1 MSHDHDHD
9 HHHHHH
15 HHHHWHPPSDMDAH
29 VRALESLLVERGL
42 IEHETIDAVVD
53 TFENDLGPM
62 VGARLVARAWTDPE
76 FKARFIGDATAVVR
90 ELHMA
95 GAEAQNMV
103 ALENTD
109 GIHNVVVCTLCSC
122 YPWALLGLPPVWY
135 KAPAYRSRVVSEPR
149 TVLAEFGLELDADVE
164 VRVWDSSADMRYIV
178 VPQRPDGTEHMTEEE
193 LAAIITRDAM
203 IGVAQVT
210 A

>member
-9 HHHHHH
+9 HG
-15 HHHHWHPPSDMDAH
+15 HHHWHPPSDMDAH

-76 FKARFIGDATAVVR
+76 FKARFIGDTTAVVR
-90 ELHMA
+90 ELRMA

-109 GIHNVVVCTLCSC
+109 EVHNVVVCTLCSC

-149 TVLAEFGLELDADVE
+149 TVLAEFGLELGEDVE

-178 VPQRPDGTEHMTEEE
+178 VPQRPAGTEHMTEEE
-193 LAAIITRDAM
+193 LAAIISRDSM

>member
-9 HHHHHH
+9 HD
-15 HHHHWHPPSDMDAH
+15 HHHWHPPSDMDAH

-62 VGARLVARAWTDPE
+62 VGARLVARAWADPD
-76 FKARFIGDATAVVR
+76 FKARLVGDTTTVVR
-90 ELHMA
+90 ELQMA
-95 GAEAQNMV
+95 GAEAANMV

-109 GIHNVVVCTLCSC
+109 GVHNVVVCTLCSC

-149 TVLAEFGLELDADVE
+149 TVLAEFGLELSEDVE

-178 VPQRPDGTEHMTEEE
+178 VPQRPAGTEHMTEDE
-193 LAAIITRDAM
+193 LAAIVTRDSM
-203 IGVAQVT
+203 IGVARVT

>member
-1 MSHDHDHD
+1 MSHDHLD
-9 HHHHHH
+9 
-15 HHHHWHPPSDMDAH
+15 HHHWHPPSDMEAH

-76 FKARFIGDATAVVR
+76 FKARFIGDTTAVVR

-109 GIHNVVVCTLCSC
+109 GVHNVVVCTLCSC

-135 KAPAYRSRVVSEPR
+135 KAPAYRSRVVSQPR
-149 TVLAEFGLELDADVE
+149 TVLAEFGLELGPDVE

-178 VPQRPDGTEHMTEEE
+178 VPQRPAGTEHMTEDQ
-193 LAAIITRDAM
+193 LAAIVTRDAM

>member
-1 MSHDHDHD
+1 MTHDHDHD
-9 HHHHHH
+9 HDHG
-15 HHHHWHPPSDMDAH
+15 HHHWHPPSDTDAH

-76 FKARFIGDATAVVR
+76 FKARFIGDTTAVVR
-90 ELHMA
+90 ELQMA

-109 GIHNVVVCTLCSC
+109 AVHNVVVCTLCSC

-149 TVLAEFGLELDADVE
+149 TVLAEFGLELGDDVE

-178 VPQRPDGTEHMTEEE
+178 VPQRPAGTEHMTEDE
-193 LAAIITRDAM
+193 LAAIISRDSM
-203 IGVAQVT
+203 IGVAHVT